1 MKKIFSTLSL
11 RLREPSTMS
20 SISALLAL
28 AHLNIDPG
36 VLQYG
41 VDGLAAIFGILG
53 ILLSEKK

>member
-1 MKKIFSTLSL
+1 MKKIFNTLSL
-11 RLREPSTMS
+11 RLREPSTHAGLAS
-20 SISALLAL
+20 LLAL